1 MKIRSSVLATG
12 HWPLATE
19 VLLAIATGTLLVV
32 SFPRVGWNFLAPVA
46 LVPLLLALV
55 GEERAARRFWLGHLA
70 GCVCWGGM
78 CYWIY
83 GVMREY
89 GHVPAG
95 LAGALFA
102 GFVLGKAVHLGVFA
116 WLAGP
121 LLARWWAIPA
131 VAALWTAI
139 EGTHPYAGFTW
150 LMLGHA
156 AVDMPVVARLA
167 PLTGVLGMSF
177 VLAMMNVGVALA
189 LRRRPR
195 WHLAPLALLLLL
207 YLAPRLPPRSPG
219 KQTAWLV
226 QPNIDAAHVS
236 LSNPLTRWRAGATRT
251 PDLILW
257 PENPAPAYFYN
268 DPRFRRSVEQV
279 ARIHG
284 TYLLFSAVAFR
295 DQALKEPLNSAV
307 LLGPGGEEIARY
319 DKIHLVPFGEF
330 VPWPFGYLV
339 GKVTSE
345 AGDFV
350 PGDKVVVAPAGG
362 HAIGTF
368 ICYESVFGNGVRQF
382 VAGGAEV
389 LATLSND
396 GWYGRTAARDQ
407 HLLIARSRAQ
417 ENARW
422 LLRATNTGLTRV
434 IDPAGVVSAAIP
446 PDQPGMLIA
455 GFDYLTGQTI
465 YTRWGDWFWWTAIAA
480 SLAAQWQARKR
491 EHAGRT

>member
-1 MKIRSSVLATG
+1 VKIRASE
-12 HWPLATE
+12 LATE
-19 VLLAIATGTLLVV
+19 VLLALGSGTLLVL
-32 SFPRVGWNFLAPVA
+32 SFPRFGWNWIAPIA
-46 LVPLLLALV
+46 LVPLLLALH
-55 GEERAARRFWLGHLA
+55 GETARRRFWLGHLA
-70 GCVCWGGM
+70 GCIYWGGT

-83 GVMREY
+83 GVMHEY
-89 GHVPAG
+89 GHVPAPGAAALLVGFFLVKG
-95 LAGALFA
+95 L
-102 GFVLGKAVHLGVFA
+102 HLGVFA

-139 EGTHPYAGFTW
+139 EGSHPYAAFTW

-156 AVDMPVVARLA
+156 AVDMSVVARLA
-167 PLTGVLGMSF
+167 PFTGVLGMSF
-177 VLAMMNVGVALA
+177 ALATMNVGVALA
-189 LRRRPR
+189 IRRRPR
-195 WHLAPLALLLLL
+195 WHLAPLAALLLL
-207 YLAPRLPPRSPG
+207 YLAPRLPLSSPG
-219 KQTAWLV
+219 KQTVWLV
-226 QPNIDAAHVS
+226 QPNIDAANVPA
-236 LSNPLTRWRAGATRT
+236 SNPLTRWRAGATQT

-257 PENPAPAYFYN
+257 PENPAPADFYN
-268 DPRFRRSVEQV
+268 DARFRQAVEQV
-279 ARIHG
+279 ARTQG
-284 TYLLFSAVAFR
+284 TYLIFSALAFR
-295 DQALKEPLNSAV
+295 DQALREPLNSAV

-339 GKVTSE
+339 EKVTRE

-350 PGDKVVVAPAGG
+350 PGDKVVVAPARG
-362 HAIGTF
+362 HGIGTF

-389 LATLSND
+389 LVNLSND
-396 GWYGRTAARDQ
+396 GWFGRTAARYQ

-434 IDPAGVVSAAIP
+434 IDPAGLVRAAIP

-455 GFDYLTGQTI
+455 GFDYVTRRTL
-465 YTRWGDWFWWTAIAA
+465 YTRWGDWFWWTTIAA
-480 SLAAQWQARKR
+480 SLAALWQARKR
-491 EHAGRT
+491 KHAGRT